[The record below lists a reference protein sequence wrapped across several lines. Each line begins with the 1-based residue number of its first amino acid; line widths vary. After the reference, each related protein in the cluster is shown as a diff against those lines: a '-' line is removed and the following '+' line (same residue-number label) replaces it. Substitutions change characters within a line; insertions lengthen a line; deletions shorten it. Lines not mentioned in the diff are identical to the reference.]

1 MAGDR
6 GHTIATVGRAVSGQ
20 LYANTDHDPRNTVL
34 IAGSGR
40 SGTTWLAEIVNHRN
54 DYRYIFEPF
63 HPQKVALS
71 RGFRSRQYL
80 RPGDGDP
87 RLVDPAAR
95 VLSGR
100 VRSVWTDKFNRKR
113 LAKRRLI
120 KEIRGNLLLGWIHH
134 TFTEI
139 PIVLMLRHPC
149 AVVHSQLAREW
160 NWRVD
165 LADLSS
171 QDALME
177 DHLEQFHDIVENA
190 RTRFERQV
198 LLWCIENY
206 VPMRQFG
213 RDQVHV
219 VFYEHLC
226 LNPAAELKRLF
237 SFLGSELDGSL
248 LQEVATPSALSR
260 GERAITS
267 RVIDRWKD
275 GLTDD
280 ETKRAIELLEI
291 FGLSRL
297 YGEDPLPLVPRGADA
312 LAPGRGRGL

>member
-6 GHTIATVGRAVSGQ
+6 GHTIATVARAISGQ

-40 SGTTWLAEIVNHRN
+40 SGTTWLGEIVNHRN

-63 HPQKVALS
+63 HPRKVRLS

-87 RLVDPAAR
+87 LLAGPVAR

-113 LAKRRLI
+113 LAHRRLI
-120 KEIRGNLLLGWIHH
+120 KEIRGNLLLGWIHNNVP
-134 TFTEI
+134 EV

-149 AVVHSQLAREW
+149 AVVHSQLTREW

-165 LADLSS
+165 LAELCA

-177 DHLEQFHDIVENA
+177 DHLEPFRDLVEGA

-206 VPMRQFG
+206 VPTRQFG
-213 RDQVHV
+213 RDQIHV

-226 LNPAAELKRLF
+226 RDPRSELKRLF
-237 SFLGSELDGSL
+237 SFLGSEFDGSL
-248 LQEVATPSALSR
+248 LDEVATPSALSR
-260 GERAITS
+260 GERTITS
-267 RVIDRWKD
+267 RVIDRWKE

-280 ETKRAIELLEI
+280 ETKRAMELLER

-297 YGEDPLPLVPRGADA
+297 YGEDPFPLVARGADA
-312 LAPGRGRGL
+312 LAPSPGRGF